1 MADRKFLFINTDGL
15 REEHSIA
22 ADSVQM
28 LSFKTA
34 NYEMTDAK
42 LGNLIGGVDANDEHI
57 HDARYFTEV
66 EHINTSVGIGDAGKP
81 IVLDATGQIADNM
94 IDVANIDHGALAGLG
109 DDDHTIYTKADGTRA
124 FTGPQSMGGFKLTNM
139 AAGTVGTDAV
149 NLTQLQSVE
158 AGFQLKESC
167 RLATTAALPANT
179 AAGSGVGKTLTMN
192 AVGILSVDS
201 VATVLG
207 DRLLIK
213 DEAAADIDNG
223 LYEVTTEGTA
233 GVAAVLTRTVDADG
247 TPAGEVANGLLVF
260 IQAGT
265 TNNNTGWSLITADPI
280 TVDTT
285 ALQFSQFQ
293 GLPQYTASNGVELV
307 GVNFQS
313 DLLASGGLK
322 IVGTELAVE
331 PTDFAGSGL
340 IDNADNLDIDWSTTF
355 AEANKAIQAVHLASN
370 ANGEGASII
379 GIEDAGA
386 LLLATDVEG
395 ALQEL
400 AGNISAQGIEYTV
413 GVGGVTKGDLCYLSA
428 TNTILPY
435 SVLTATHRGIG
446 IALTTEIAA
455 ATVKVLANDTKVTGL
470 TIAGAPAVGDPI
482 YWDGTQ
488 LTATLPSVTGSH
500 VWQAGVLSATGEMHV
515 EARFVKKNA

>member
-1 MADRKFLFINTDGL
+1 MAQIKVLYINADGL
-15 REEHSIA
+15 PQEHSEA
-22 ADSVQM
+22 ADSIKVSSV
-28 LSFKTA
+28 LTA
-34 NYEMTDAK
+34 NYELTDAK

-57 HDARYFTEV
+57 HDARYFQETE
-66 EHINTSVGIGDAGKP
+66 HLNTSAGAGDAGKP
-81 IVLDATGQIADNM
+81 IVLDATGKIADNM
-94 IDVANIDHGALAGLG
+94 IDVASIDHGALAGLG

-149 NLTQLQSVE
+149 NLTQLQAVE

-167 RLATTAALPANT
+167 RLATAAALPANT

-260 IQAGT
+260 IKAGT
-265 TNNNTGWSLITADPI
+265 LNNNTGWSLITADPI

-285 ALQFSQFQ
+285 ALQFAQFQ

-313 DLLASGGLK
+313 DLLAGGGLK

-331 PTDFAGSGL
+331 PTDFAGAGL
-340 IDNADNLDIDWSTTF
+340 IDNADNLDIDWSTLF
-355 AEANKAIQAVHLASN
+355 NDAKAVKASDLSSN
-370 ANGEGASII
+370 ANGFGASII

-395 ALQEL
+395 ALAEL

-413 GVGGVTKGDLCYLSA
+413 GVGGVSKGDLCYLSA

-435 SVLTATHRGIG
+435 SVLTASHRGIG

-455 ATVKVLANDTKVTGL
+455 ATVKVLANDTKVSGL

-488 LTATLPSVTGSH
+488 LSATIPAAATSH
-500 VWQAGVLSATGEMHV
+500 VWQAGVLAATGIMHV
-515 EARFVKKNA
+515 EVRFVKKNA